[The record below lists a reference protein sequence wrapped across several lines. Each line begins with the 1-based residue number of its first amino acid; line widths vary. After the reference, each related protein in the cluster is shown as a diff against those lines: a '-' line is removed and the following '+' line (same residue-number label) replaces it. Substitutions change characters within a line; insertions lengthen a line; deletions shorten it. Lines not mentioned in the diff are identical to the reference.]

1 MEGAGEVAGIVL
13 LGWPAVHHEE
23 LEVDELRGEDLV
35 GGHGQAEQRPHLL
48 LQRRL
53 GEGEE
58 GGLVGGA
65 EGGGCPGGVDLRQG
79 NVTFVRRTM
88 KQTWARVT
96 RSGMSSPSIWPG
108 RRRSLASSSSLSST
122 TSRMASLKFTS
133 ITVTMKNMIQGS
145 WFTK

>member
-1 MEGAGEVAGIVL
+1 
-13 LGWPAVHHEE
+13 
-23 LEVDELRGEDLV
+23 
-35 GGHGQAEQRPHLL
+35 
-48 LQRRL
+48 
-53 GEGEE
+53 
-58 GGLVGGA
+58 
-65 EGGGCPGGVDLRQG
+65 
-79 NVTFVRRTM
+79 M